1 MCVHTRTQGNLHLLH
16 CWPILPL
23 PSPLPHTVVAKV
35 KTAYAAQGEGQ
46 LSLNPGQV
54 IRVRQQRDDGWWEGE
69 LQSRG
74 QKRQVG
80 WFPHTHVELLASSK
94 WKEHPPP
101 LRSISIAS
109 TVSGAS
115 VFSTVKQEQT
125 PSKWFFTTCCGGQSC
140 LHFCSG
146 RCGHKTNFVGKILS
160 SYSRRFFQLCL
171 LGWCVLVR
179 AYAVPLCFTLSSLL
193 LSALL
198 YSSLSPV
205 PLPSPF
211 LLPHDV
217 EGLGSVLALYS
228 YTADN
233 ADELTFHKGSVI
245 TVLSKDADA
254 GWWHGELDNKT
265 GLFPS
270 NYVQA
275 LDDQLPLP
283 SSRCECALVTL
294 TTSLNPVSHAHV
306 HAYVRMYDIVG

>member
-1 MCVHTRTQGNLHLLH
+1 MGEKLSFTVEGFLNCV
-16 CWPILPL
+16 CE
-23 PSPLPHTVVAKV
+23 V
-35 KTAYAAQGEGQ
+35 
-46 LSLNPGQV
+46 
-54 IRVRQQRDDGWWEGE
+54 
-69 LQSRG
+69 
-74 QKRQVG
+74 
-80 WFPHTHVELLASSK
+80 
-94 WKEHPPP
+94 
-101 LRSISIAS
+101 
-109 TVSGAS
+109 
-115 VFSTVKQEQT
+115 
-125 PSKWFFTTCCGGQSC
+125 
-140 LHFCSG
+140 
-146 RCGHKTNFVGKILS
+146 
-160 SYSRRFFQLCL
+160 
-171 LGWCVLVR
+171 WCVLVR

-193 LSALL
+193 LSAPL

-205 PLPSPF
+205 PPPSPF

-306 HAYVRMYDIVG
+306 LAYVRMYV

>member
-1 MCVHTRTQGNLHLLH
+1 M
-16 CWPILPL
+16 
-23 PSPLPHTVVAKV
+23 S
-35 KTAYAAQGEGQ
+35 
-46 LSLNPGQV
+46 LS
-54 IRVRQQRDDGWWEGE
+54 E
-69 LQSRG
+69 LM
-74 QKRQVG
+74 
-80 WFPHTHVELLASSK
+80 P
-94 WKEHPPP
+94 
-101 LRSISIAS
+101 
-109 TVSGAS
+109 
-115 VFSTVKQEQT
+115 
-125 PSKWFFTTCCGGQSC
+125 
-140 LHFCSG
+140 
-146 RCGHKTNFVGKILS
+146 
-160 SYSRRFFQLCL
+160 YLC
-171 LGWCVLVR
+171 
-179 AYAVPLCFTLSSLL
+179 A
-193 LSALL
+193 
-198 YSSLSPV
+198 SLSPV
-205 PLPSPF
+205 LPSSPFSDSLLLLFPPPSPF